1 MSNIFEIT
9 KNALA
14 TLNPA
19 VPFAM
24 DVFIGPSL
32 PDTYIVYSLI
42 SGTPDQ
48 HADNVEIARSYR
60 VQVSIMNK
68 DDLVNLPDVDSV
80 MVAAGFMKG
89 PERALP
95 KDSTTSHYGLAKDY
109 FYQTFALPARAG

>member
-1 MSNIFEIT
+1 MSNIFELT
-9 KNALA
+9 NNTLA
-14 TLNPA
+14 TLSPA

-24 DVFIGPSL
+24 DDLIGSL
-32 PDTYIVYSLI
+32 PDTYVVYKLI
-42 SGTPDQ
+42 DGVGTD
-48 HADNVEIARSYR
+48 HADNIEIARVYR

-68 DDLVNLPDVDSV
+68 AGLASLPDVDSV

-89 PERALP
+89 PERALL